1 MNDPHENA
9 TWVYNYDR
17 GGNITSKVKYAYTTG
32 VVGTALETIPYVYGD
47 SNWKDKLTSYNG
59 QTITYD
65 AIGNPTNDGTWT
77 YTWQAGRQLKQMSA
91 EGTSVSFKYDHNG
104 MRVQKVVEQSWYPE
118 TTHYTYHGK
127 LLTHMT
133 VDYTDFDEVAHQDK
147 LHFFYDE
154 QNRPAKVE
162 FNGTMYTY
170 LHNMQGD
177 IVGLLDSAGILMVEY
192 KYDAWGRPLS
202 TTGTL
207 ADTLGKRNPFRYRGY
222 VFDEE
227 TGLYYV
233 RSRYYVASLARF
245 LNVDGFDILTATI
258 GQFFGS
264 NQFQYCRNAC
274 TIAADEDGN
283 WLNIVI
289 GAAIGAVVS
298 AGTQIVSNIAQNRS
312 ITDGLLTA
320 TVSGA
325 ITGGVAA
332 SGVGLVGQVVVGA
345 SVGAGA
351 EFAQQMIDSGGDVD
365 PLSCFIDCTV
375 AGVIGAVGGWL
386 GGRGLVNFK
395 GSVYKQGTRL
405 LNVMRNVEREVY
417 RSASKAVKRLV
428 KVGAD
433 YTKTYIHEAVTA
445 VIKYAV
451 IAALS
456 AVVKPKLQQGS
467 KDLLKIDVASSVAAI
482 A

>member
-1 MNDPHENA
+1 
-9 TWVYNYDR
+9 
-17 GGNITSKVKYAYTTG
+17 
-32 VVGTALETIPYVYGD
+32 
-47 SNWKDKLTSYNG
+47 
-59 QTITYD
+59 
-65 AIGNPTNDGTWT
+65 
-77 YTWQAGRQLKQMSA
+77 MSA

-118 TTHYTYHGK
+118 ITNYTYHGK
-127 LLTHMT
+127 ILTHMT
-133 VDYTDFDEVAHQDK
+133 VDYTDFDEVTHQDE
-147 LHFFYDE
+147 LHFFYDSA
-154 QNRPAKVE
+154 NRPAKVE
-162 FNGTMYTY
+162 FNGAVYAY
-170 LHNMQGD
+170 IHNLQGD
-177 IVGLLDSAGILMVEY
+177 VVGILDSGGALVVEY
-192 KYDAWGRPLS
+192 KYDAWGKLL
-202 TTGTL
+202 TTAGTL

-233 RSRYYVASLARF
+233 RSRYYIASLARF

-375 AGVIGAVGGWL
+375 AGVIGAAGGWL

-445 VIKYAV
+445 VIKYAILTV
-451 IAALS
+451 ITAFA
-456 AVVKPKLQQGS
+456 KPWVQQR
-467 KDLLKIDVASSVAAI
+467 LKNGNSINVASSVASI